1 MLVVDDAELG
11 PLRRCQPFVG
21 LLLPEV
27 PDHRGVSPARVVET
41 PVDHDL
47 PGTHHGLRRRPW
59 IVLRLDRNRWPD
71 ILRLQYRGTARTPRG
86 DGERRGEGDQARRAL
101 DGSHRVNLVNRVD
114 ALTVTAGGL
123 GVPHRADTS
132 G

>member
-1 MLVVDDAELG
+1 MQELVTTHELLAHAGGTFGVEHARGDEQAVLVVDDAELG
-11 PLRRCQPFVG
+11 PLRRSKPFVG

-27 PDHRGVSPARVVET
+27 PEHGCVSPARVLEA

-47 PGTHHGLRRRPW
+47 PGAHHGLRRRPW

-86 DGERRGEGDQARRAL
+86 DGERRGEGDQARWLL
-101 DGSHRVNLVNRVD
+101 D
-114 ALTVTAGGL
+114 
-123 GVPHRADTS
+123 
-132 G
+132 